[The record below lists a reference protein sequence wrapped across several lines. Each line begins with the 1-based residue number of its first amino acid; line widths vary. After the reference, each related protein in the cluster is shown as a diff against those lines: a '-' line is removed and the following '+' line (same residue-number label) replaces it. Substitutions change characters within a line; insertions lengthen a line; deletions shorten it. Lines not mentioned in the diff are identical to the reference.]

1 MYNIESIRIPI
12 QHYMA
17 TSTSNDL
24 KYSEEQVIRYLLFN
38 YSNIEGQNR
47 QYIIGQTD
55 RRVDN
60 TPIIIHK

>member
-1 MYNIESIRIPI
+1 
-12 QHYMA
+12 MA